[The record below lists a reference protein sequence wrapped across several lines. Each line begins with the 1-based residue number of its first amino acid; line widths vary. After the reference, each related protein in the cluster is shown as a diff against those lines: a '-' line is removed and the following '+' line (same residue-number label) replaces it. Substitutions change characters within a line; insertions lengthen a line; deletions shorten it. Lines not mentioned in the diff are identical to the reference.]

1 VESEGDNLD
10 QLQAG
15 DQKQDRAILVALA
28 IALAAA
34 AFGSIILWFLGR
46 SLSEIEALAA
56 LMLLCCGL
64 LFDLRWGVHLRL
76 KYLCFRGKL
85 EEGWTPRKRRRLC
98 ALTLVNISLSV
109 SATAAGVIYLLS
121 PGRYWQIGV
130 TLVLLILLTAV
141 VEATRR
147 LIEVG
152 GPKCGADVV
161 ESCRP
166 VRWFLGPERTW
177 NGKWGVDAWVDKAT
191 NLIPVGRRSKAAVV
205 LVVGLVL
212 SFLTQSGVV
221 VGRVIKGAD
230 SNSAN
235 NHALHKQQ
243 GSGSVRRRLTAE
255 APAAGT
261 SPAGAA
267 DPCEGAV
274 SPGLGAPE
282 PLKAQIR
289 RAWEEQA
296 PASGCAARA
305 HPNASGTAYIVRGSC
320 FGQPWSLGIGSWER
334 GAAVLLEDAA
344 TAARS
349 IAEHHELDGASER
362 IDIAGG
368 DFHLVFTP
376 IGPYLLIREQKTD
389 GNGGLEGT
397 PLTCAEIE
405 PGKEHY
411 TVLPPGMAELW
422 IRFSREVAVS
432 WPEWTGQRGREF
444 VFRGLAHEKLAVGSC
459 SAPVRCRVEG
469 LGREM
474 ESSAAGV
481 QEVTALAVLEA
492 GPE

>member
-1 VESEGDNLD
+1 MNGEGDNLD
-10 QLQAG
+10 QQQSGA
-15 DQKQDRAILVALA
+15 QKPDRAILVALL

-34 AFGSIILWFLGR
+34 AFGSITLWFLGR
-46 SLSEIEALAA
+46 SLAEIEALAA

-64 LFDLRWGVHLRL
+64 LFDLRWGVHVRL
-76 KYLCFRGKL
+76 KYLWFRGKAAQ
-85 EEGWTPRKRRRLC
+85 GWTKEKRRRLC

-109 SATAAGVIYLLS
+109 ATTAAGTNYLLS

-130 TLVLLILLTAV
+130 TLGLLVLLTAV

-147 LIEVG
+147 VIEVG
-152 GPKCGADVV
+152 GPSCGADVI
-161 ESCRP
+161 ENCRP

-177 NGKWGVDAWVDKAT
+177 NGKWGVDAWVGKAT

-205 LVVGLVL
+205 LVVGLVF

-221 VGRVIKGAD
+221 VGRVIKGTDRD
-230 SNSAN
+230 STN
-235 NHALHKQQ
+235 NHAAQSKYSG
-243 GSGSVRRRLTAE
+243 GSISRPQTGE
-255 APAAGT
+255 APAAGA
-261 SPAGAA
+261 SPAT
-267 DPCEGAV
+267 DPCQGAV
-274 SPGLGAPE
+274 TPGEGAPE

-289 RAWEEQA
+289 RAWEEKA
-296 PASGCAARA
+296 PASGCAGRA
-305 HPNASGTAYIVRGSC
+305 HPNASGTAYIVKGSC
-320 FGQPWSLGIGSWER
+320 LGQAWSLAIGSWEG

-344 TAARS
+344 SAARS

-362 IDIAGG
+362 IDLGGG

-405 PGKEHY
+405 PGKEQY
-411 TVLPPGMAELW
+411 VVLPPGMAELW
-422 IRFSREVAVS
+422 VRFGREVAVS

-444 VFRGLAHEKLAVGSC
+444 VFRGLAREELAAGSC
-459 SAPVRCRVEG
+459 SSPVRCRVEG

-474 ESSAAGV
+474 ESSAVGV
-481 QEVTALAVLEA
+481 QDVTVLAVLEA
-492 GPE
+492 GPG